1 MEARLLAGSTLVHLS
16 IKDNNFDF
24 HVHARIPGL
33 NFFNDN
39 EMVFYKSIND
49 LSEKIIK
56 ISLKYFL
63 ICVLNILIATS

>member
-16 IKDNNFDF
+16 IKDNDFDF

-39 EMVFYKSIND
+39 EEVQVCSDPSQTFIFK
-49 LSEKIIK
+49 E
-56 ISLKYFL
+56 
-63 ICVLNILIATS
+63 

>member
-33 NFFNDN
+33 KFF
-39 EMVFYKSIND
+39 
-49 LSEKIIK
+49 
-56 ISLKYFL
+56 
-63 ICVLNILIATS
+63 